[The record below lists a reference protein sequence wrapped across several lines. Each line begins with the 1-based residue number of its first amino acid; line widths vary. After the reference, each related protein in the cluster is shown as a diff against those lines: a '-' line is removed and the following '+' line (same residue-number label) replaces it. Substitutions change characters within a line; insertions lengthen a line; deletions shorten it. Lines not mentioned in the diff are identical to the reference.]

1 LNLSQNTTPPST
13 LKSHVALR
21 RRQQFRLTSRYAG
34 GSNFV
39 SLDFVSDALPLPE
52 SEQR

>member
-1 LNLSQNTTPPST
+1 M
-13 LKSHVALR
+13 
-21 RRQQFRLTSRYAG
+21 SRYAG
-34 GSNFV
+34 GSNFVSRRAMPAASNFV

>member
-1 LNLSQNTTPPST
+1 MI
-13 LKSHVALR
+13 R
-21 RRQQFRLTSRYAG
+21 RRAGAARYAG